1 MKPTE
6 ELIHEH
12 EAIQTMLRILESASS
27 RLVAGEQVSADD
39 LANMVEFLRVFA
51 DRCHHAKEET
61 VLFPAMEAVGI
72 PRERGPIGV
81 MLSEHDAGR
90 KHIQGMAAALE
101 SYRSGAVG
109 AAREFATQARL
120 YTHLLLQHIQKEN
133 QILFP
138 MADAHIAEREQERI
152 AQEFARL
159 EAEQIGEGTH
169 ERFHALLGELKQAY
183 LSSEPSPVKD
193 AL

>member
-6 ELIHEH
+6 ELIREH
-12 EAIQTMLRILESASS
+12 EAIQTMLRILDSAST
-27 RLVAGEQVSADD
+27 RLLAGEQVSAED
-39 LANMVEFLRVFA
+39 LGNMLEFLRVFA

-90 KHIQGMAAALE
+90 KYIRGMAESLERYRGGESNAA
-101 SYRSGAVG
+101 
-109 AAREFATQARL
+109 AAFASNARL
-120 YTHLLLQHIQKEN
+120 YINLLFQHIEKEN

-138 MADAHIAEREQERI
+138 MADAHIPEAEQKRV
-152 AQEFARL
+152 ASEFARL
-159 EAEQIGEGTH
+159 ETEQIGEGTH
-169 ERFHALLGELKQAY
+169 ERFHALLGQLKMVY
-183 LSSEPSPVKD
+183 LSAEP
-193 AL
+193 

>member
-6 ELIHEH
+6 ELIREH
-12 EAIQTMLRILESASS
+12 DAIQTMLRILESAST
-27 RLVAGEQVSADD
+27 RLFAGEKVSADD
-39 LANMVEFLRVFA
+39 LGNMIEFLRVFA

-90 KHIQGMAAALE
+90 KHIRGMADALD
-101 SYRSGAVG
+101 SYRKGVDG
-109 AAREFATQARL
+109 AAREFVTHARL
-120 YTHLLLQHIQKEN
+120 YSNLLFQHIQKEN

-138 MADAHIAEREQERI
+138 MADAHIAETEQERI
-152 AQEFARL
+152 AREFARL

-183 LSSEPSPVKD
+183 LSSEPSP
-193 AL
+193 ANA